1 MMIQNIK
8 YYYYETQVQI
18 QFVRITLK
26 RNMYDM
32 VHSVSG

>member
-1 MMIQNIK
+1 M
-8 YYYYETQVQI
+8 

-32 VHSVSG
+32 VHSVSGWTRGEHVKL